1 MNQKGIDYEK
11 LVFKICQEKT
21 RGQPMANGT
30 ENEDIGSKVMN
41 RMEETK

>member
-21 RGQPMANGT
+21 RGQTMIIGA
-30 ENEDIGSKVMN
+30 ENEDLSSKVMN